1 MAGGISGWWRN
12 RVKNHRQKVM
22 RKFLKLSDVK
32 LGRMVR
38 KRFKYNDDRIH
49 RTIGIIGALI
59 LAVGSVL
66 IAFAD
71 FFLEGHFNWVNIIGS
86 SIVWLFIFIWPFFF
100 VCFIADMSMTNNIG
114 RMGAV
119 IGPLAKWTDYSY
131 VHAYSF
137 AKLANLPFI
146 GYEETYIFEDIRDWS
161 DEDLGQFMRLVIG
174 CLMIYVNDDGN
185 PDGEVLNK
193 LLKDIHAVQIFDGI
207 KSRVTAR
214 RNARLKREEEAKH
227 RLDLE
232 RKKARKASS
241 ASMAEEVKASL
252 VHEEPDSSDPDVVRL
267 NNIAE
272 SMRNKTE
279 ELRNVAQNK
288 LRGTSE

>member
-22 RKFLKLSDVK
+22 KMFLELSDIK
-32 LGRMVR
+32 LGRITR
-38 KRFKYNDDRIH
+38 KRFRYDDCKVWTMTKIISSVIAV
-49 RTIGIIGALI
+49 IGL
-59 LAVGSVL
+59 VL
-66 IAFAD
+66 ITFMN
-71 FFLEGHFNWVNIIGS
+71 FFLEGHFNWK
-86 SIVWLFIFIWPFFF
+86 SILIFDLLWLAIFGVLLFIEAIITEKGSVF
-100 VCFIADMSMTNNIG
+100 NNMG
-114 RMGAV
+114 RMGSI
-119 IGPLAKWTDYSY
+119 IGPLSEWTGLSDSLY
-131 VHAYSF
+131 VYSF
-137 AKLANLPFI
+137 DELFLTCHEV
-146 GYEETYIFEDIRDWS
+146 GMFEDIRDWS
-161 DEDLGQFMRLVIG
+161 DEDLGKFMRIVIG

-185 PDGEVLNK
+185 PDEEVLNK

-214 RNARLKREEEAKH
+214 RNARLKREEEVKH

-232 RKKARKASS
+232 RERARKASS

-288 LRGTSE
+288 LRGTLE

>member
-1 MAGGISGWWRN
+1 MAGGISGWWRKH
-12 RVKNHRQKVM
+12 VKNHRQKVM

-32 LGRMVR
+32 LGRMTR
-38 KRFKYNDDRIH
+38 RRFKYNARIH

-59 LAVGSVL
+59 LSVGSVL
-66 IAFAD
+66 IAFVD

-86 SIVWLFIFIWPFFF
+86 SIVLLIIFIWFF
-100 VCFIADMSMTNNIG
+100 VVCFVADMSMTNNIG
-114 RMGAV
+114 RTGTV

-137 AKLANLPFI
+137 TKLANLPFI
-146 GYEETYIFEDIRDWS
+146 GYEDTYMSEDISDWS
-161 DEDLGQFMRLVIG
+161 DEDLGQFMKLVIG
-174 CLMIYVNDDGN
+174 CLRIYVDNDGHSD
-185 PDGEVLNK
+185 EKVLNK

-214 RNARLKREEEAKH
+214 RNVRLKREEEAKN

-232 RKKARKASS
+232 REKARKASS
-241 ASMAEEVKASL
+241 ASIVEEVKASL